1 MTGAVLSQPT
11 TMWDEDEIALV
22 RLLADG
28 LVLDAIARRMALSE
42 RTVRRRIRALC
53 DRFGLE
59 VPVQVVVLAARCG
72 VV

>member
-1 MTGAVLSQPT
+1 MTGAVLSEPT
-11 TMWDEDEIALV
+11 MMWDEDEIALV

-28 LVLDAIARRMALSE
+28 LVLDAIARRLALSE

-53 DRFGLE
+53 DRFGVE
-59 VPVQVVVLAARCG
+59 VPVQVVVLAARSG